1 MKTKCLALLI
11 FGLMLLSSSLAF
23 AQDVGVPANQ
33 GREPQTPA
41 VYVAI
46 VYQKLAGL
54 VPPFEKW
61 ADASPRLAQTPSFE
75 KEAVKNEII
84 GELRSLYDL
93 VNRDDPIV
101 VYFPTKLGRY
111 STQFGGYFIND
122 FKEDTFFSYKH
133 MDDYY
138 GVIPRKILDH
148 QFLKI
153 DPETAKQI
161 DEAIA
166 NQNTSVLLQ
175 IKLIPEYA
183 DTGAP
188 LELGKQSFRL
198 LLADVKDIKI
208 FNSSGRKLLWENPDN
223 FEVDERT
230 RRLRELYR

>member
-1 MKTKCLALLI
+1 MKTKISAFFL
-11 FGLMLLSSSLAF
+11 FGLMMLSASLAP
-23 AQDVGVPANQ
+23 AQELGVPSNH

-54 VPPFEKW
+54 IPPFEKW
-61 ADASPRLAQTPSFE
+61 AEASPRLKETPAFE

-93 VNRDDPIV
+93 VNREDAIV

-111 STQFGGYFIND
+111 STQFGGYFIAD

-133 MDDYY
+133 MDEYY
-138 GVIPRKILDH
+138 GVVPRKILNH
-148 QFLKI
+148 QFIKI
-153 DPETAKQI
+153 DLETAKQI
-161 DEAIA
+161 DAEIA
-166 NQNTSVLLQ
+166 NENTSVLLQ
-175 IKLIPEYA
+175 IKLVPQYA

-198 LLADVKDIKI
+198 LLAEVKDIKI
-208 FNSSGRKLLWENPDN
+208 FNSTGRKLLWENPDN
-223 FEVDERT
+223 FEINEQT